1 MVERQRVICMMKR
14 LCVCKKYKKI
24 HRIVA
29 FLWMMYVNG
38 RKSKYIFQKIHYNKY
53 VFRATS
59 EKKLVTLFLIK
70 NVYRNESKNT
80 LAYIYLLV

>member
-1 MVERQRVICMMKR
+1 
-14 LCVCKKYKKI
+14 
-24 HRIVA
+24 
-29 FLWMMYVNG
+29 MMYVNG

-70 NVYRNESKNT
+70 NVNYQNESKNT
-80 LAYIYLLV
+80 LAFNTY